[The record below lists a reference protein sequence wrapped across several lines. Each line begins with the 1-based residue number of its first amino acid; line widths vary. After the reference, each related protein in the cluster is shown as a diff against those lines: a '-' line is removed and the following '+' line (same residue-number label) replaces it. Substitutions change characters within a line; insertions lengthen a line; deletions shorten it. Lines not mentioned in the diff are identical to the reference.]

1 MFSNIDEQIQQSNG
15 QPISRVQRLLRALGV
30 FGVTTILFGSLYLVR
45 RVRHGRGS
53 TGSPSRLP
61 ELQLLDNP

>member
-1 MFSNIDEQIQQSNG
+1 MFSNIDGQIRQTNG
-15 QPISRVQRLLRALGV
+15 QPLSRMHQLLRALGV